1 MQTSTPPRSVIPNVS
16 YMVDKRMND
25 VGQTK
30 IKDGVCMRIHIYI
43 YIYIYMHIY
52 INTKIHVCIYT
63 YRKKDVRYNK
73 IQTNLKS

>member
-43 YIYIYMHIY
+43 YIYAYIYKYKNTCLYLY
-52 INTKIHVCIYT
+52 IP
-63 YRKKDVRYNK
+63 KKRRS
-73 IQTNLKS
+73 L